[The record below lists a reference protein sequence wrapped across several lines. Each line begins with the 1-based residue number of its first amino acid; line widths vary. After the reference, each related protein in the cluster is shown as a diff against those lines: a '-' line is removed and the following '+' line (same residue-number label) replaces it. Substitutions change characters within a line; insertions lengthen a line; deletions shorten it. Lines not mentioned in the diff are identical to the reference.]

1 MGQTKSIALVVED
14 NITEQE
20 LASVL
25 LEECDMEVIPCTS
38 AEAAAAVLEAC
49 GETPC
54 FLFTDMSL
62 PGVLTGA
69 DLAHI
74 VRDRYP
80 HMTVVVV
87 SADQFP
93 PPLPEGTTFMSKP
106 WTPLELLRAACA
118 VTR

>member
-1 MGQTKSIALVVED
+1 MSQSKPIALVVEND
-14 NITEQE
+14 VTERE
-20 LASVL
+20 FASTL
-25 LEECDMEVIPCTS
+25 LEECDMEVIPCAS
-38 AEAAAAVLEAC
+38 AEAAASVLEAC

-54 FLFTDMSL
+54 FLFTDVSL

-80 HMTVVVV
+80 DTMVVVV
-87 SADQFP
+87 SADEFP
-93 PPLPEGTTFMSKP
+93 PPLPEGTTFMPKP
-106 WTPLELLRAACA
+106 WVPLELLRAACA

>member
-1 MGQTKSIALVVED
+1 MGQTRPIALVVEND
-14 NITEQE
+14 ATERE

-25 LEECDMEVIPCTS
+25 LEECDMEVIPCAS
-38 AEAAAAVLEAC
+38 AEAAASVLEAC

-54 FLFTDMSL
+54 FLFTDLSL

-80 HMTVVVV
+80 HAILVVV
-87 SADQFP
+87 SADEFP
-93 PPLPEGTTFMSKP
+93 PPLPEGTTFMPKP
-106 WTPLELLRAACA
+106 WIPLELLRAACA